1 MREYHYK
8 CKMVGR
14 CKYAYFSSYT
24 TNKINTAMFAR
35 HNAASIRH
43 LEKVWLHSLT
53 HTHTLTWAETELTCT
68 TLKIHKAL
76 HEILQ
81 VK

>member
-1 MREYHYK
+1 MPI
-8 CKMVGR
+8 
-14 CKYAYFSSYT
+14 FSSYT
-24 TNKINTAMFAR
+24 TNKNNTAMFVR

-43 LEKVWLHSLT
+43 YQKVWLHSL
-53 HTHTLTWAETELTCT
+53 THTLTWAETELTRT

-76 HEILQ
+76 HKNLQ